1 MTSTLPQATGRL
13 TWLPLCEYKGDGR
26 VVSLTQ
32 AGKEIQVFSLPP
44 FAPFLAL
51 VLFLV
56 LALHKG
62 DREKEDCGR
71 NEDGDQ
77 GALHHHGY
85 DDDGD
90 DDNEEDEVED
100 DGSDEDDGG
109 NQGAVHHQAQL
120 QR

>member
-1 MTSTLPQATGRL
+1 MTPTLPQATGRL

-44 FAPFLAL
+44 FAPFLVL

-56 LALHKG
+56 LALHQG
-62 DREKEDCGR
+62 DREKEDRRR

-77 GALHHHGY
+77 GTLHQHSY
-85 DDDGD
+85 DDD
-90 DDNEEDEVED
+90 EEDD
-100 DGSDEDDGG
+100 DGSDDDVWD
-109 NQGAVHHQAQL
+109 QGAVHHQAQL
-120 QR
+120 HR